1 MNTAGNTIFIPGAT
15 SGIGLGLARRFAAAG
30 NKVVIAGRREHLIDQ
45 IVAENDDIDGFVL
58 DVTDPQSIDAAVE
71 TIKTRY
77 PATNVLA
84 AIAGIQLP
92 EDLHG
97 GDFLPTAEA
106 TVETNL
112 LGPIRLIAAFSE
124 FLQTKD
130 DAAIITVSSGLAFV
144 PLPLTPTYNATKA
157 AIHSF
162 TESLRVQL
170 ADTNVQVIEL
180 APPPVRTTLM
190 GQENAEEAM
199 PLDEFL
205 DEGMELLRSEPDA
218 KEILVERVKFLR
230 FAEAEGRYDEALDM
244 LAGYRQH

>member
-1 MNTAGNTIFIPGAT
+1 MNMSGNTIFIPGAT

-30 NKVVIAGRREHLIDQ
+30 NKVVIAGRRRHLIDQ
-45 IVAENDDIDGFVL
+45 IVAENDDIEGFVL

-84 AIAGIQLP
+84 AVAGIQLP
-92 EDLHG
+92 EDLRG
-97 GDFLPTAEA
+97 KDFLATAQA

-157 AIHSF
+157 GIHSF

-170 ADTNVQVIEL
+170 AGTSVQVIEL
-180 APPPVRTTLM
+180 VPPAVRTTLM
-190 GQENAEEAM
+190 GQENLESAM
-199 PLDEFL
+199 SLDEFL
-205 DEGMELLRSEPDA
+205 KEAWELLESEPDA
-218 KEILVERVKFLR
+218 DEILVDRVKFQR
-230 FAEAEGRYDEALDM
+230 FAEVEGRYDDVLQM
-244 LAGYRQH
+244 LSAYH

>member
-1 MNTAGNTIFIPGAT
+1 MNMSGNTIFIPGAT

-30 NKVVIAGRREHLIDQ
+30 NKVVIAGRRRHLIDQ
-45 IVAENDDIDGFVL
+45 IVAENDDIEGFVL

-84 AIAGIQLP
+84 AVAGIQLP

-97 GDFLPTAEA
+97 GDFLPTAQA

-157 AIHSF
+157 GIHSF

-170 ADTNVQVIEL
+170 AGTSVQVIEL
-180 APPPVRTTLM
+180 VPPAVRTTLM
-190 GQENAEEAM
+190 GQDNLESAM

-205 DEGMELLRSEPDA
+205 NEAWELLESEPDA
-218 KEILVERVKFLR
+218 DEILVDHVKFQR
-230 FAEAEGRYDEALDM
+230 FAEVEGRYDDVLQM
-244 LAGYRQH
+244 LSAYH